1 MRYQSAEDAPSA
13 TKPTAT
19 HTVYVRS
26 HDTSL
31 ISSETIVARDATA
44 RVSAVSSEATVSP
57 VSETVRHLDLPCRR
71 CEVRVRT
78 SGGGER
84 PGVDC
89 RGLRATRDSDEPRGR
104 IADLR
109 MGEGY

>member
-1 MRYQSAEDAPSA
+1 MSDH
-13 TKPTAT
+13 TT
-19 HTVYVRS
+19 HQFGDDRR
-26 HDTSL
+26 
-31 ISSETIVARDATA
+31 ETREWRDATA
-44 RVSAVSSEATVSP
+44 RESAVSSEATVSP
-57 VSETVRHLDLPCRR
+57 VSETVRHLPCRR